1 MKKVSKGEN
10 KYLSLRWYY
19 TTIIIP
25 FVALIIGYIFTTAL
39 NMHVPLLQVFFRSTI
54 STFVIWGGCVSIVLY
69 SWKKFPWESMPAKH
83 IVFEVCMILLF
94 LGVLLLGVSFIAAYL
109 EKVTMK
115 SVIQS
120 HSIDIV
126 ITSLITFLI
135 TVIHEAIFFY
145 KQWKLNFSKSIS
157 LEKDNL
163 QASYNALIAQINPHF
178 LFNSLNSLMSLLDN
192 NPKAEQYVQ
201 DLSEY
206 LRYVLLSNTQDA
218 VELQVELENLEK
230 YIHLQKLRFGENL
243 NVEFTISE
251 ESLKLFIPP
260 LVLQMLFDNCL
271 KHNIVSSM
279 HPLYIKI
286 YDHESSLT
294 VTNNLQKKQTEES
307 TGQGL
312 KNIEG
317 RYRFVAGK
325 AIRITTDDKNF
336 AVTIPLIMSRND
348 N

>member
-1 MKKVSKGEN
+1 MKASPSNYKMVTLK
-10 KYLSLRWYY
+10 WYY
-19 TTIIIP
+19 MLLLIP
-25 FVALIIGYIFTTAL
+25 FVALIIGFL
-39 NMHVPLLQVFFRSTI
+39 FHSVQDVHVFFNPIIT
-54 STFVIWGGCVSIVLY
+54 TFIIWGGCLTIVIY
-69 SWKKFPWESMPAKH
+69 SWRKFPWENMPAKH

-94 LGVLLLGVSFIAAYL
+94 LGVLLFAVSFIAAYQ

-120 HSIDIV
+120 HGVDIV

-206 LRYVLLSNTQDA
+206 LRYVLLSNTHDA
-218 VELQVELENLEK
+218 VALGVELENLEK
-230 YIHLQKLRFGENL
+230 YIHLQKLRFGDNL
-243 NVEFTISE
+243 KVEFTISSS
-251 ESLKLFIPP
+251 SLQLFIPP

-279 HPLYIKI
+279 HPLTIKI
-286 YDHESSLT
+286 YDHDTSIT
-294 VTNNLQKKQTEES
+294 VTNNLQKKQANES

-317 RYRFVAGK
+317 RYRFVSGK
-325 AIRITTDDKNF
+325 AIRITSDEKNF
-336 AVTIPLIMSRND
+336 TVTIPLIHEQK
-348 N
+348 

>member
-1 MKKVSKGEN
+1 M
-10 KYLSLRWYY
+10 
-19 TTIIIP
+19 TIIIP
-25 FVALIIGYIFTTAL
+25 FVALIIGYLFSIAL
-39 NMHVPLLQVFFRSTI
+39 NINVPFLQVFFYSTI
-54 STFVIWGGCVSIVLY
+54 NTFVIWGGCVSIVMY
-69 SWKKFPWESMPAKH
+69 SWKKYPWESMPAKH
-83 IVFEVCMILLF
+83 TVFEVVMILLF
-94 LGVLLLGVSFIAAYL
+94 LGVLLFSVSFIASYK
-109 EKVTMK
+109 EKVTMQ

-120 HSIDIV
+120 HSTDIV
-126 ITSLITFLI
+126 ITCLITFLI

-178 LFNSLNSLMSLLDN
+178 LFNSLNSLMSLLED

-206 LRYVLLSNTQDA
+206 LRYVLLSNTEDA
-218 VELQVELENLEK
+218 VMLQVEIENLMK

-271 KHNIVSSM
+271 KHNIVSST

-286 YDHESSLT
+286 YDHGSNLT
-294 VTNNLQKKQTEES
+294 VTNNLQKKQTEDS

-317 RYRFVAGK
+317 RYRFVSGK
-325 AIRITTDDKNF
+325 AIRITSDEKNF
-336 AVTIPLIMSRND
+336 AVTIPLITSRND